1 MLQRLLLVFNGTGEV
16 LRPAPLFDHGASF
29 DIGECRWLPRGL
41 QLETFLRPRHEAML
55 EAAARLELK
64 AASGSPRRRKRHS
77 HDAGLCPQGGEGCT
91 RNSGPAGRRPEA
103 GIAGSAKPAPQR
115 KPEAFGRRSSSAC
128 GKLLT
133 CRGQL
138 SRMNTLRLACS
149 RFSWLRL
156 SRARGGDRPDLRTPG
171 DLGHPQRGVQQI
183 PEPPCPFSQ
192 PLVISSQNPQGTRV
206 ALEARP
212 GSVIFRGLL
221 PWRGWDSWRCRR
233 HPALASWPGKQRRAR
248 R

>member
-29 DIGECRWLPRGL
+29 DIGECRWLPRRL
-41 QLETFLRPRHEAML
+41 QLETFLRPRLEAML

-91 RNSGPAGRRPEA
+91 RNSGLAGRRPEA
-103 GIAGSAKPAPQR
+103 GIAGSATPAPQR

-133 CRGQL
+133 CRGLL
-138 SRMNTLRLACS
+138 SRMNTLRLAAVASPGFACPERGAETGRTCVPPETSDTRSEAFS
-149 RFSWLRL
+149 RFLTPHAPFRNL
-156 SRARGGDRPDLRTPG
+156 S
-171 DLGHPQRGVQQI
+171 
-183 PEPPCPFSQ
+183 
-192 PLVISSQNPQGTRV
+192 
-206 ALEARP
+206 
-212 GSVIFRGLL
+212 
-221 PWRGWDSWRCRR
+221 
-233 HPALASWPGKQRRAR
+233 
-248 R
+248 